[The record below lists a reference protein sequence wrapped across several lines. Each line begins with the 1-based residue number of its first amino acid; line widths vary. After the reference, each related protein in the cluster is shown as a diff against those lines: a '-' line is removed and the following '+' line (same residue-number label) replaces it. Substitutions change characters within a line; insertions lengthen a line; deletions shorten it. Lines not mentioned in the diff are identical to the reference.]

1 LVISLLLAGACTSTL
16 LPTGTTNPNLKAT
29 LTTPPAAISTPAA
42 DSPLTATPLA
52 IQSFTVD
59 TVDLGEGRRRLTFAW
74 QTSGA
79 SSVSIALRAWYRF
92 PPYWGD
98 LPPNGTH
105 VFEGHTLYPNPNA
118 ELVAFDS
125 EGNRVEEVLRLDWPC
140 HYAYFFTAETETDCD
155 RSHAAPGL
163 CPCPR
168 YAAMFTE
175 AAEQAFENGRMIWLQ
190 GTDVEPSYPDTIVVL
205 YDEAISPEDYR
216 AEVYEDT
223 WTPDQAERDPELTPP
238 PGRYQPIRRFGKL
251 WRENADM
258 RERIGWATA
267 PERGFTGVWQPLESE
282 GLGGDVFLR
291 TIDGQVVLFSG
302 FWMAGGSWRPFTP

>member
-1 LVISLLLAGACTSTL
+1 
-16 LPTGTTNPNLKAT
+16 
-29 LTTPPAAISTPAA
+29 
-42 DSPLTATPLA
+42 LTATPLA

-118 ELVAFDS
+118 ELAAFDS
-125 EGNRVEEVLRLDWPC
+125 EGDWVEETLKLDWPC
-140 HYAYFFTAETETDCD
+140 HHAYFFTAETEIDCD
-155 RSHAAPGL
+155 PSGVTPRL

-168 YAAMFTE
+168 YAATFTE

-190 GTDVEPSYPDTIVVL
+190 GTDAEPFYPDTIVVL
-205 YDEAISPEDYR
+205 YDEAISPEDYL
-216 AEVYEDT
+216 AEVYDSSS
-223 WTPDQAERDPELTPP
+223 QY
-238 PGRYQPIRRFGKL
+238 GH
-251 WRENADM
+251 M
-258 RERIGWATA
+258 
-267 PERGFTGVWQPLESE
+267 V
-282 GLGGDVFLR
+282 
-291 TIDGQVVLFSG
+291 
-302 FWMAGGSWRPFTP
+302 